1 MCTSELNVSIEL
13 VIICPFLLYL
23 KLHQEKKKMVIFFVR
38 AHGDLNANS

>member
-23 KLHQEKKKMVIFFVR
+23 KLHQEKKMVIFFVR
-38 AHGDLNANS
+38 AHGDLNANN